1 MLVRGARDK
10 SGYDLSDILRG
21 KIVTIREMAN
31 LKEALEKYVEY
42 EKKIKEMEKEGAGG
56 SYGV

>member
-1 MLVRGARDK
+1 
-10 SGYDLSDILRG
+10 
-21 KIVTIREMAN
+21 MAN